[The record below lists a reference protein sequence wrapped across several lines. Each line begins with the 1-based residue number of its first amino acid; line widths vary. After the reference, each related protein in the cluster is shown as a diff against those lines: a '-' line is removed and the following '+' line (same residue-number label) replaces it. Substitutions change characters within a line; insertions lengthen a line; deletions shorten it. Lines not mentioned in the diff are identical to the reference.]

1 MYNLTIARAV
11 LCLFNLLDTHVDA
24 KVTMVS
30 EWQKVEDALQK
41 GSDNS
46 NLGMVLKDD
55 QLMWTGVLCQFDIEN
70 EIVIVHNFIRDK
82 YWLKFL
88 ELESLVPHSPN

>member
-1 MYNLTIARAV
+1 MF
-11 LCLFNLLDTHVDA
+11 CLFNLLDTHVDA

-41 GSDNS
+41 GSDS
-46 NLGMVLKDD
+46 NLGIVLKDD
-55 QLMWTGVLCQFDIEN
+55 QLMWTGVLCQFDIVN
-70 EIVIVHNFIRDK
+70 EIVIIHNFIRDK

-88 ELESLVPHSPN
+88 ELESLVRQSPN

>member
-1 MYNLTIARAV
+1 M
-11 LCLFNLLDTHVDA
+11 HVDA

-30 EWQKVEDALQK
+30 GWQKVEDALRK

-70 EIVIVHNFIRDK
+70 EIVIIHNIIRD
-82 YWLKFL
+82 
-88 ELESLVPHSPN
+88 N